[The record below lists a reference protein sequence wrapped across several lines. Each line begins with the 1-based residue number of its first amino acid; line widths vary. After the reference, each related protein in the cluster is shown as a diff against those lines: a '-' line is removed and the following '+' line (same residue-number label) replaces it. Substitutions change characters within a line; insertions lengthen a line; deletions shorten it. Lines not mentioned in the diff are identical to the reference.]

1 MNYNANTG
9 KLKHN
14 INKNSPLLPFKSR
27 EPERVVFDSGFYN
40 ILGEFSRILLDKTI
54 ERDIELDSIITNVI
68 NKDIDVEEGS
78 DEYLVKLLRENIEK

>member
-1 MNYNANTG
+1 MDFSNNYKELLNQMNYNANTG

-54 ERDIELDSIITNVI
+54 LFWLSI
-68 NKDIDVEEGS
+68 
-78 DEYLVKLLRENIEK
+78 Y